1 MAEKPG
7 KIELEIVTP
16 EKVLFSESSDMV
28 VVPGSEGDFGVLVGH
43 APFLSQIRA
52 GTIDIYDG
60 NKINVQVFVE
70 GGIAEVTPKRCTIL
84 AEVALMVADIDKTFA
99 KERLLEARANQ
110 ESNTEHVDGMDTS
123 EVVAAE
129 AQVLAANS

>member
-1 MAEKPG
+1 MVEKQG
-7 KIELEIVTP
+7 KLELEIVTP
-16 EKVLFSESSDMV
+16 EKVLFSDSTDMV
-28 VVPGSEGDFGVLVGH
+28 VIPGGEGDFGVLMGH

-60 NKINVQVFVE
+60 DRVNVQIFVE

-84 AEVALMVADIDKTFA
+84 AEEAIMVVDIDKTVA
-99 KERLLEARANQ
+99 EERLLKARANQ
-110 ESNTEHVDGMDTS
+110 EGDNDHVDGMDTP

-129 AQVLAANS
+129 AQFLAAQS